1 MSIFNTIMY
10 SETIFNRKKKN
21 KIIYIYADSA
31 SSMPNP

>member
-10 SETIFNRKKKN
+10 SETILKKK